1 VSKNFN
7 SNPSNWFDNFVKAYI
22 VCALWSSTNEG
33 DQATSENL
41 DGQYDGDDIEPATY
55 FDMVADCAQFATM
68 MLEALTTEELEE
80 ADAAQYGHD
89 FWLTRNGHGAGF
101 WDRRELEANELGER
115 LTKLS
120 KEFPEYD
127 LVGDGERVSKL

>member
-33 DQATSENL
+33 EQATSENL

-55 FDMVADCAQFATM
+55 FDMVAVCARFATM
-68 MLEALTTEELEE
+68 MLEELTTEELEE
-80 ADAAQYGHD
+80 ADAALSFGLCGHLND
-89 FWLTRNGHGAGF
+89 GHGAGF

-127 LVGDGERVSKL
+127 LVGDGEKVSKL

>member
-1 VSKNFN
+1 
-7 SNPSNWFDNFVKAYI
+7 
-22 VCALWSSTNEG
+22 
-33 DQATSENL
+33 
-41 DGQYDGDDIEPATY
+41 
-55 FDMVADCAQFATM
+55 MVADCAQFATM